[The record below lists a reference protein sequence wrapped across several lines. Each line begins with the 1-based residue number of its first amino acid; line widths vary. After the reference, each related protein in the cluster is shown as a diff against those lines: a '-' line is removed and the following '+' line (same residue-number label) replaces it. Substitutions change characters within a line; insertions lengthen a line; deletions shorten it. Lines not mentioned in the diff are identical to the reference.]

1 MSAQPT
7 DVLLSV
13 AEAKARFSEL
23 IDRVAGGE
31 RFIVTRRGRPALALV
46 RPDDVP
52 PPKPKPAGL
61 LTLVGALADW
71 DELPEV
77 VEEIYEARAR
87 ARDRAVPPL
96 D

>member
-1 MSAQPT
+1 MSTQPT
-7 DVLLSV
+7 DVLMSV

-23 IDRVAGGE
+23 IDRVADGE

-52 PPKPKPAGL
+52 PTKPKPTGL

-71 DELPEV
+71 DELPGV
-77 VEEIYEARAR
+77 VEEIYEARTR